1 MDFSLSEDQQAI
13 GALAAQILND
23 RATNER
29 QREVETRG
37 GPRFDRELWAAV
49 ADAGVLGIAVPE
61 ANDGAGL
68 GFLEVA
74 AILEQVGRHTAPI
87 PLFETVVLGALP
99 LAEFGSAAQRAA
111 WLPRLA
117 SGEAIATAALVA
129 DAPATAVRDRDGF
142 RLSGKFLCVPAAEIA
157 DLVLVPAAADGH
169 ETFFLVDP
177 KAAGVQLDA
186 LSTTSGM
193 PESMLTL
200 SGARVGDD
208 AVLGD
213 AGGGAK
219 IRAWLELR
227 ATAGLC
233 MVSLGACESAL
244 EITSEYIKTRKQ
256 FDQPIAMFQ
265 AVGHRAAD
273 AFIDTEAIRLTSWQ
287 AAWRISAG
295 LDAAKQVAVAKFWC
309 AEGAKRVVHAATHL
323 HGGVGVDKE
332 YPLHRYVLHARHL
345 ELALGGGTPQLL
357 KLGKLLAAAASAA

>member
-13 GALAAQILND
+13 GELAAQIFKD
-23 RATNER
+23 RASNER

-37 GPRFDRELWAAV
+37 GPRFDRELWTAV
-49 ADAGVLGIAVPE
+49 ADAGLLGIAVPE
-61 ANDGAGL
+61 AQDGAGL

-87 PLFETVVLGALP
+87 PFFESVVLGALP
-99 LAEFGSAAQRAA
+99 IAEFGSPAQRAA
-111 WLPRLA
+111 WLPRIA
-117 SGEAIATAALVA
+117 TGEAIATAALVA
-129 DAPATAVRDRDGF
+129 DAPATAARDGDGY
-142 RLSGKFLCVPAAEIA
+142 RLSGKLLCVPAAELA
-157 DLVLVPAAADGH
+157 DVVLVPAAVDGQ
-169 ETFFLVDP
+169 EAFFLVDP

-186 LSTTSGM
+186 LATTSGM

-200 SGARVGDD
+200 SGARVGAD
-208 AVLGD
+208 AVLG
-213 AGGGAK
+213 AGSGAK
-219 IRAWLELR
+219 LRAWLELR

-244 EITSEYIKTRKQ
+244 EMTSEYIKTRKQ

-295 LDAAKQVAVAKFWC
+295 LDAEKQVAVAKFWC
-309 AEGAKRVVHAATHL
+309 AEGANRVVHAATHL
-323 HGGVGVDKE
+323 HGGVGVDRE
-332 YPLHRYVLHARHL
+332 YPLHRYFLYARHL

-357 KLGKLLAAAASAA
+357 KLGKLLAAE

>member
-1 MDFSLSEDQQAI
+1 MDFSLSDDQQAI
-13 GALAAQILND
+13 GELASQIFKD

-29 QREVETRG
+29 QREVEKRG
-37 GPRFDRELWAAV
+37 GPRFDRELWSAV
-49 ADAGVLGIAVPE
+49 ADAGLLGIAVPE

-87 PLFETVVLGALP
+87 PFFESVVLGVLP
-99 LAEFGSAAQRAA
+99 VAEFGSAEQRAA
-111 WLPRLA
+111 WLPRIA
-117 SGEAIATAALVA
+117 TGEAIATAALVA
-129 DAPATAVRDRDGF
+129 DAPLSALRDGDGY
-142 RLSGKFLCVPAAEIA
+142 RLSGKAICVPAAELA
-157 DLVLVPAAADGH
+157 HVVLVPAELAGH
-169 ETFFLVDP
+169 ETFFLLDP
-177 KAAGVQLDA
+177 KVAGVQLDA
-186 LSTTSGM
+186 LGTTSGM

-200 SGARVGDD
+200 SGARVGAD
-208 AVLGD
+208 AVLG
-213 AGGGAK
+213 GVGNGAK
-219 IRAWLELR
+219 LRAWLELR

-233 MVSLGACESAL
+233 MMSLGACESAL
-244 EITSEYIKTRKQ
+244 ELTSEYIKTRKQ

-295 LDAAKQVAVAKFWC
+295 LDAERQVAVAKFWC

-323 HGGVGVDKE
+323 HGGVGVDRE
-332 YPLHRYVLHARHL
+332 YPLHRYFLYARHL

-357 KLGKLLAAAASAA
+357 KLGKLLAAQ